1 MDFNG
6 NSTEKEIGMNTNE
19 DRVRGASESQPLQR
33 DRARWDE
40 IQSLFELCRERPR
53 DEWHA
58 LLRTACE
65 GREGIAFEVMSLLV
79 AAENLP
85 PIEEST
91 AISA

>member
-1 MDFNG
+1 MHHAHGEGPDG
-6 NSTEKEIGMNTNE
+6 ARAAAEPSAA
-19 DRVRGASESQPLQR
+19 DRR
-33 DRARWDE
+33 RWDE
-40 IQSLFELCRERPR
+40 IQRLFERCREQPR

-58 LLRTACE
+58 VLRAECE

-91 AISA
+91 SASASRAV

>member
-1 MDFNG
+1 MQHAHGKGPDATHAAEP
-6 NSTEKEIGMNTNE
+6 SAA
-19 DRVRGASESQPLQR
+19 DRR
-33 DRARWDE
+33 RWDE
-40 IQSLFELCRERPR
+40 IQRLFELCREHSR

-58 LLRTACE
+58 LLRAECE

-91 AISA
+91 TVTG

>member
-1 MDFNG
+1 M
-6 NSTEKEIGMNTNE
+6 NSDQDPLLSANE
-19 DRVRGASESQPLQR
+19 RQPMQR
-33 DRARWDE
+33 DRARWNE

-58 LLRTACE
+58 MLRTACE

-91 AISA
+91 AVTG